1 MKVGVLA
8 GIIAGAIWGFA
19 FVGPAMVAPF
29 TSLELA
35 LARYLVFGFLSI
47 VVLVWLRFNPFTRLK
62 KADWIR
68 IIWFGLAG
76 NTLYFSLMATGI
88 TLAGTTPV
96 ALVIGSV
103 PVVMSVV
110 GNIRRPLI
118 PWAKLLFPLLCIL
131 AGLVVISITTVGN
144 GGIEMDFNLLAGLG
158 LVLAFLSLCVW
169 LVYGIAN
176 AEYLTDHPT
185 GSMLWASLV
194 GLGTLITMP
203 LLLVAI
209 VAFGGFTL
217 TASGAEIS
225 NFVIWAV
232 ILGVGCSWLATLFW
246 NKASGLLP
254 SGLLGML
261 IVTEVIFGVFYDCV
275 INMRLPSLGEVLSL
289 FFIAA
294 GVIWAVLNTQRMG
307 RKVAAITGPIPV
319 DT

>member
-19 FVGPAMVAPF
+19 FIGPAMIAPF
-29 TSLELA
+29 TSIELA
-35 LARYLVFGFLSI
+35 LARYLVFGLLSI
-47 VVLVWLRFNPFTRLK
+47 AVLFWLRFNPFRQLK

-88 TLAGTTPV
+88 SLAGSTPV

-118 PWAKLLFPLLCIL
+118 PWIKLVFPLLCIL
-131 AGLVVISITTVGN
+131 AGLAVISVTTVSDSAE
-144 GGIEMDFNLLAGLG
+144 GIDFNLLAGLG
-158 LVLAFLSLCVW
+158 LILAFLSLCVW

-194 GLGTLITMP
+194 GLGTLMTMP
-203 LLLVAI
+203 LLIGVL
-209 VAFGGFTL
+209 AFTGFT
-217 TASGAEIS
+217 TDATSAEFL
-225 NFVIWAV
+225 NFLFWAV
-232 ILGVGCSWLATLFW
+232 VLGAGCSWLATLFW

-261 IVTEVIFGVFYDCV
+261 IVTEVVFGVLYDCL

-289 FFIAA
+289 LFIAA
-294 GVIWAVLNTQRMG
+294 GVIWAVLNTQRLG
-307 RKVAAITGPIPV
+307 RNVAAVTGPIPV